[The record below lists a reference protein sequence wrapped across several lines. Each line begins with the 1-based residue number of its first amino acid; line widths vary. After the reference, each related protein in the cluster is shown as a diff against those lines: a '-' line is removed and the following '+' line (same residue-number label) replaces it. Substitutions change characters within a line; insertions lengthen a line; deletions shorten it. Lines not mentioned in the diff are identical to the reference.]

1 MPSVSWIWNGVFIL
15 GLLGALWS
23 VGAALIGIKK
33 GTRRY
38 EGGSGFW
45 RTFCNMA
52 VAAGFYGWLGFSLYD
67 CRRLFQP
74 EQSAADFWR
83 DAPASGV
90 LAVVLLFAIFLIIGV
105 YNALA
110 MYFPKEK
117 ERPYGSM
124 LLLSVASGIGNASMI
139 FVINS
144 AIAGSGTVRLHMLPY
159 FILGMLFFVF
169 GQRLLRLRLI
179 RMTNGIV
186 YDKRMEVITNILNAP
201 YENVES
207 MERGKIETCLNNDTE
222 TVSSFANKLV
232 SMATW
237 SVTIAAGFIYLAFIS
252 MEGFL
257 LSLGVVLLA
266 SGLFFTLIKSANRLW
281 EETRDIQN
289 VFFKFIHDLIYGF
302 KELYLHRN
310 KARDFRSTMGESCK
324 TYRDKRMMAE
334 GKVANVVV
342 IGDML
347 FAAVIGCVVFAFPYL
362 FASIQE
368 GSLRSFV
375 FVFLYMAGPLTSI
388 LNSLPELFQARIS
401 WNRMKQFSK
410 DLSGF
415 HERPWE
421 EVRLDASASDVTL
434 KLEEARY
441 EYRKSEE
448 QSFAVGPIDYEFRS
462 GELIFI
468 VGGNGS
474 GKSTLAKLITG
485 LYEPKAGTV
494 TLNGE
499 AISAGDIGGHVSTIF
514 SDAYLFDRLY
524 GIDFS
529 SVEEEAGGYLRL
541 LGLQNKVRIQDGRF
555 STTQLST
562 GQRKRLALLVSYLDD
577 KPICLFDEWAADQDP
592 EYREFFYTNLLPD
605 LKAKGKCV
613 IVITHDD
620 RYFDMA
626 DKVIKMEMGRI
637 A

>member
-15 GLLGALWS
+15 AMLGALWS
-23 VGAALIGIKK
+23 IGAALVGIKK
-33 GTRRY
+33 GARRY
-38 EGGSGFW
+38 GGGSGW
-45 RTFCNMA
+45 RNLYNIGL
-52 VAAGFYGWLGFSLYD
+52 AAAFYGWLGFCLYES
-67 CRRLFQP
+67 RRLFEP
-74 EQSAADFWR
+74 EQSSSAFWQ

-90 LAVVLLFAIFLIIGV
+90 LAVVILFVTLLLIGV
-105 YNALA
+105 HLTLVMLY
-110 MYFPKEK
+110 PKEK

-124 LLLSVASGIGNASMI
+124 MLLSFVSGIGNASMI
-139 FVINS
+139 FVVNA
-144 AIAGSGTVRLHMLPY
+144 AIAGNGTVRLHMLPY

-186 YDKRMEVITNILNAP
+186 YDKRMEVISNILNAP
-201 YENVES
+201 YENVET

-222 TVSSFANKLV
+222 TVSSFANKMV
-232 SMATW
+232 SMGTW
-237 SVTIAAGFIYLAFIS
+237 SVTITAGFVYLAFIS

-266 SGLFFTLIKSANRLW
+266 SMLFFTLIKSANRLW

-310 KARDFRSTMGESCK
+310 KARDFRDNMGASCE
-324 TYRDKRMMAE
+324 TYRDKRIMAE

-401 WNRMKQFSK
+401 WNRMRQFSK

-415 HERPWE
+415 QERPWE
-421 EVRLDASASDVTL
+421 EVRLDSPASELTL

-441 EYRKSEE
+441 EYRKNEE
-448 QSFAVGPIDYEFRS
+448 QAFAVGPIDYEFRS

-485 LYEPKAGTV
+485 LYEPKDGVV
-494 TLNGE
+494 TLNGK
-499 AISAGDIGGHVSTIF
+499 AMGAGDIGSHVSTIF

-524 GIDFS
+524 GIDFAS
-529 SVEEEAGGYLRL
+529 KEEEANGYLKL
-541 LGLQNKVRIQDGRF
+541 LGLQSKVRIQDGRF
-555 STTQLST
+555 STTQLSS

-605 LKAKGKCV
+605 LKTRGKCV

>member
-1 MPSVSWIWNGVFIL
+1 MPSVSWILNSIL
-15 GLLGALWS
+15 VVGLIGSLWG
-23 VGAALIGIKK
+23 VGAALIGIMK
-33 GTRRY
+33 GTRRS
-38 EGGSGFW
+38 EGGSGW
-45 RTFCNMA
+45 RKLYNIA
-52 VAAGFYGWLGFSLYD
+52 LAAGFYGWIGYCLYE
-67 CRRLFQP
+67 CRRLFAP

-83 DAPASGV
+83 EAPASGV
-90 LAVVLLFAIFLIIGV
+90 WAVVLLFAILLLIGI
-105 YNALA
+105 YLTLA
-110 MYFPKEK
+110 MLYPKEK

-124 LLLSVASGIGNASMI
+124 LLLSFVSGIGNASMI

-144 AIAGSGTVRLHMLPY
+144 AIAGSGDVRLHMLPY

-201 YENVES
+201 YENVET

-222 TVSSFANKLV
+222 VVSSFANKLV
-232 SMATW
+232 SIGTW
-237 SVTIAAGFIYLAFIS
+237 SVTITAGFVYLAFIS

-257 LSLGVVLLA
+257 LSLGVVFLA
-266 SGLFFTLIKSANRLW
+266 SILFFTLIRSANRLW
-281 EETRDIQN
+281 EQTRDIQN

-310 KARDFRSTMGESCK
+310 KARDFRDNMGESCL

-334 GKVANVVV
+334 SKVANVVV
-342 IGDML
+342 IGDLL
-347 FAAVIGCVVFAFPYL
+347 FAAVIGCVVFVFPYL
-362 FASIQE
+362 FANIQE

-415 HERPWE
+415 QERAWE
-421 EVRLDASASDVTL
+421 EERLEASSDVSL

-441 EYRKSEE
+441 EYRKNDDG
-448 QSFAVGPIDYEFRS
+448 SFAVGPIDYEFRS

-485 LYEPKAGTV
+485 LYEPKDGIV
-494 TLNGE
+494 TLNGKTM
-499 AISAGDIGGHVSTIF
+499 SAGDIGQHVSTIF

-524 GIDFS
+524 GIDFAS
-529 SVEEEAGGYLRL
+529 KEEEANSYLRL

-555 STTQLST
+555 STTQLSS

-605 LKAKGKCV
+605 LKNRGKCV